1 MKSESFLNNNDPEFG
16 KLSVSEKMSQNKDL
30 TLSELISAASS
41 EDGETGKKGEMA
53 AVEVEEEDNA
63 AICGFCHKGAL
74 PKPLEGGKLYRVGS
88 LVCHYFCMLFTFN
101 SKQLGEDNEG
111 LFGFSLAEVSN
122 HMELGGKRRCRYCL
136 VGGANTNT
144 NTNTNT
150 MQVLPGGGRNCS
162 VRQETLRTVDAFP
175 VRAGEGSNF
184 PVQREDDD
192 LLHPAQAQA
201 EGAYPCCCCFQSLMI
216 RYI

>member
-1 MKSESFLNNNDPEFG
+1 MKSESFLNNNDSEFG

-30 TLSELISAASS
+30 TLSELISSASS

-53 AVEVEEEDNA
+53 AVEVEEEDST

-136 VGGANTNT
+136 VGGATARCDKKHCGLWMHFPCGQEKGATFQFN
-144 NTNTNT
+144 
-150 MQVLPGGGRNCS
+150 GRMMIYCTQHRL
-162 VRQETLRTVDAFP
+162 RQKVHIVVAFGFK
-175 VRAGEGSNF
+175 V
-184 PVQREDDD
+184 
-192 LLHPAQAQA
+192 
-201 EGAYPCCCCFQSLMI
+201 
-216 RYI
+216 